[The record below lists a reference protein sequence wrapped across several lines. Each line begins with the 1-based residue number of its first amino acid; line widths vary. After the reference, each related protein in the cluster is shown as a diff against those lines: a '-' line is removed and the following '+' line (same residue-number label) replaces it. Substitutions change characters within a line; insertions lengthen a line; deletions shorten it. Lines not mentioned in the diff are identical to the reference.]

1 MAPMIVVTTNEI
13 PGYRVEAVMG
23 EVMGLTVRSA
33 NIGQNFVASFR
44 SIGGGEVTE
53 YTKLVYESRQ
63 EVMNRMTTEAQRRGA
78 NAVIGMRFDT
88 GDIAQAFSEV
98 CAYGTAVYVVPLG
111 EDEEGHTPQSAQF
124 ADGGSQQGPSASQPV
139 TPPPPPA
146 AGYDAQVPQP
156 PQAQPPQGQQGYG
169 QQPPP
174 PPPPAPGYGQQGYG
188 Q

>member
-1 MAPMIVVTTNEI
+1 MIVVTTNEV

-53 YTKLVYESRQ
+53 YTQLVYESRQ

-88 GDIAQAFSEV
+88 GDISQSFSEV
-98 CAYGTAVYVVPLG
+98 CAYGTAVYVVPMG
-111 EDEEGHTPQSAQF
+111 KNEEGHTPQSVQF
-124 ADGGSQQGPSASQPV
+124 ADQAQRSPQGQQGQRSQQGQQA
-139 TPPPPPA
+139 PPPA
-146 AGYDAQVPQP
+146 AGYGAQVPP
-156 PQAQPPQGQQGYG
+156 QQGG
-169 QQPPP
+169 QTPPP
-174 PPPPAPGYGQQGYG
+174 PPVPGQ
-188 Q
+188 

>member
-1 MAPMIVVTTNEI
+1 MIVVTTNEV

-53 YTKLVYESRQ
+53 YTQLVYESRQ

-88 GDIAQAFSEV
+88 GDISQSFSEV
-98 CAYGTAVYVVPLG
+98 CAYGTAVVVVPLG

-124 ADGGSQQGPSASQPV
+124 AGESRQGPPASQPA
-139 TPPPPPA
+139 PPPPA
-146 AGYDAQVPQP
+146 AGQGAQVPP
-156 PQAQPPQGQQGYG
+156 PAGQGGPAGQA
-169 QQPPP
+169 PPP
-174 PPPPAPGYGQQGYG
+174 EYGRQ
-188 Q
+188 

>member
-1 MAPMIVVTTNEI
+1 MEPMIVVTTNEV

-53 YTKLVYESRQ
+53 YTQLVYESRQ

-88 GDIAQAFSEV
+88 GDISQSFSEV
-98 CAYGTAVYVVPLG
+98 CAYGTAVYVVPMG
-111 EDEEGHTPQSAQF
+111 KNEEGHTPQSVQF
-124 ADGGSQQGPSASQPV
+124 ADQAQRGSPQQGAQGPRQSAPQ
-139 TPPPPPA
+139 PPA
-146 AGYDAQVPQP
+146 AGYGAQVP
-156 PQAQPPQGQQGYG
+156 PQHGGQA
-169 QQPPP
+169 P
-174 PPPPAPGYGQQGYG
+174 PPPPAPGR
-188 Q
+188 